1 MFGRGVMGIIKAI
14 APNMVVFMVFD
25 VIQNAFQAVST
36 NTTQYGPFTPMMFNF
51 YDCVNDCL
59 HSHLLFV
66 ILFWKLQ
73 YLKIA

>member
-36 NTTQYGPFTPMMFNF
+36 NTTQYLM
-51 YDCVNDCL
+51 V
-59 HSHLLFV
+59 H
-66 ILFWKLQ
+66 
-73 YLKIA
+73 